1 MASYAND
8 NSEKYIP
15 QKDVKEAILMKTP
28 RPENLDPVK
37 KLDDYLQEL
46 LKQKKRSQDKVLDI
60 MGPLSKLW
68 VMIEEVNSGSGSSTT
83 VEMDTILEL
92 LDWAVQ

>member
-15 QKDVKEAILMKTP
+15 EKGVKEAILMKAP

-60 MGPLSKLW
+60 MGPLSKL
-68 VMIEEVNSGSGSSTT
+68 
-83 VEMDTILEL
+83 
-92 LDWAVQ
+92 